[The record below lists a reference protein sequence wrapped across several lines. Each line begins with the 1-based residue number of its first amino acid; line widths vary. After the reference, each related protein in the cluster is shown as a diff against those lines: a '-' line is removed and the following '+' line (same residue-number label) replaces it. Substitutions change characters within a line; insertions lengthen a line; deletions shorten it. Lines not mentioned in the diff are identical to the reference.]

1 MSLTRKL
8 TRPLTRPVAIASGAT
23 VESDNVVKSGSYTS
37 FTPTFVGDKSML
49 FDGTDDKITVPIPLS
64 APYTISYWIKLLHD
78 GTSVIYNFDSRS
90 ASATTGI
97 YVHQQKFSSD
107 HKLRSNYFADSNP
120 ISLEEWH
127 HIVVTHD
134 GSTGSLYIDGVLD
147 NAQAG
152 SGGTGGG
159 EICIGARYTNAL
171 YGHHGMDEFAVFS
184 SALTAREVDA
194 LYNNGQPTNLSSY
207 STLEAWYRMGE
218 GKLGT
223 KSDGHE
229 SLLFDQGP
237 NGGLGSEKITD
248 GGFSDTNNW
257 LKLGPAVVE
266 NGVGTFTTST
276 ANQFII
282 DTGAVP
288 ATVAAYKLQYDV
300 VSTNGGTL
308 SLAGG
313 SAAFPNMEIPSSVG
327 THSVFVTSNGT
338 KTNLQFNNGT
348 SFFGSIDNV
357 SLREVQ
363 NAGTINGPRIQ
374 ADGGTELITNGTYDT
389 DTTGWT
395 AHSYYSTTAL
405 SVVSGKLR
413 VTSSTSYGFAYQG
426 FPTRVGGVYSYTVEG
441 TKGTSPNW
449 DAFFGTHFNGA
460 QNVSALAQGF
470 SDSQGTTRTV
480 SGTFTATA
488 TTTFI
493 TLRSRNQDSLT
504 DAFTDF
510 DNVSVKEVTES
521 VPKKVQNLRPIA
533 PGERSLSFDG
543 TDDFVQFALP
553 TVFNDIGSNDF
564 SVSLWFNSDN
574 LSLASP
580 YTRIFEAA
588 YADVTFAQFN
598 IREAGKPSFYV
609 REGGSHY
616 ASVVDSALNTGQW
629 YHLVGVWDASEN
641 AAKLYLDGVL
651 QSGTGGNL
659 DAGWGGVQNAFLG
672 CRGGASGFTD
682 GSLDEVAVWDTALD
696 DGDAVKALY
705 NAGQPTHLVVN
716 TGAYDIY
723 KDNLQA
729 YYRVDAT
736 NPAADGTSV
745 RLSNSFGNLL
755 FDQTNPGVG
764 SELITNGTFDSDV
777 SNWGTSSGGTVTFSN
792 GTAITGAVGTDD
804 RGGMSQTFTTVNGA
818 TYQLTFDVV
827 SRTSTKWEVY
837 RQGTA
842 PGTIIEGTD
851 LGSHSFFFV
860 AAATSTELAFYA
872 KQAGTSDGTVAWDNI
887 SVKQVNGHTGI
898 ITGATIQTEAPKA
911 IYALPPV
918 DNTKSINFDGTN
930 DHLVTQVD
938 ATAQP
943 NNESRY
949 YSFWAK
955 KTTTG
960 TQAVFSHGG
969 WHIGGFLF
977 TNSGP
982 LLYMA
987 SAIYQYWSGPCGAA
1001 QTDGAWHHWTVKIKY
1016 NDITGCELWLD
1027 GVKQAKGSSANSGSM
1042 NTYSSGIQIGAA
1054 SQQGSYLNGSID
1066 EFSIHEDLDDEA
1078 IRALFNQGRPIDI
1091 SSGHGAYDLS
1101 DKALHWWRMGDA
1113 SSPAADGTNDIIF
1126 QGLEA
1131 EGSELIT
1138 GFTNGSVYPF
1148 DTLVTSGRDITSA
1161 IETSGNLGAAI
1172 SNSFPIV
1179 TGEVYKV
1186 TFNLTYNSGT
1196 NTVNVGL
1203 RSDATGANVNLSN
1216 TYNTNTNGVN
1226 EVLLTA
1232 TGEDSTAHL
1241 QFQLGGYSNSVN
1253 FSATDIS
1260 IKRLRGQYIG
1270 KELFKADADLYQD
1283 SIWTAY
1289 GANVKTFPNGTAVR
1303 FASPASGGHPAGGTT
1318 TLRSGSGAYGL
1329 TEIMETGS
1337 VYKLQFD
1344 FLTDD
1349 SDAFPRYYSG
1359 SAYTNLSAGSGLK
1372 VLYFVPT
1379 GAGGVAINVN
1389 SLSAN
1394 KFVQFSNLSLTKV
1407 GGAAVMTNMTT
1418 SDIQTDTPY

>member
-1 MSLTRKL
+1 
-8 TRPLTRPVAIASGAT
+8 
-23 VESDNVVKSGSYTS
+23 SDNVVLSGGYKS
-37 FTPTFVGDKSML
+37 FTPTFVGDKSIK
-49 FDGTDDKITVPIPLS
+49 FDGTDDVITTSADSTLATKTYSFWAKSTDTGNNQVFDHGDYNIGGFWFNYSGGRPLLQLNS
-64 APYTISYWIKLLHD
+64 AWFRYFASTSKNDDGLWHHWLLLLHTDVTQSRLFCD
-78 GTSVIYNFDSRS
+78 GVELAVDSTATSSGS
-90 ASATTGI
+90 ALAYTTGI
-97 YVHQQKFSSD
+97 RIGRGGSS
-107 HKLRSNYFADSNP
+107 YF
-120 ISLEEWH
+120 
-127 HIVVTHD
+127 D
-134 GSTGSLYIDGVLD
+134 GSL
-147 NAQAG
+147 
-152 SGGTGGG
+152 
-159 EICIGARYTNAL
+159 
-171 YGHHGMDEFAVFS
+171 DEFAIFDGDQ
-184 SALTAREVDA
+184 SALADE

-207 STLEAWYRMGE
+207 STLDHWYRMGE

-949 YSFWAK
+949 YSWWL
-955 KTTTG
+955 KTTG
-960 TQAVFSHGG
+960 GGQRIWDHGDTTKG
-969 WHIGGFLF
+969 AFQINNG
-977 TNSGP
+977 NKP

-987 SAIYQYWSGPCGAA
+987 STVFQYWVDNPA
-1001 QTDGAWHHWTVKIKY
+1001 QDDGNWHHWTVKIKF
-1016 NDITGCELWLD
+1016 NDLTGCELWID
-1027 GVKQAKGSSANSGSM
+1027 GVKQEKGAAQNSGSM
-1042 NTYSSGIQIGAA
+1042 ESYTTGLRIGR
-1054 SQQGSYLNGSID
+1054 GGDSYFNGSID

-1078 IRALFNQGRPIDI
+1078 IRALFNRGRPIDI
-1091 SSGHGAYDLS
+1091 SSGHGAYD
-1101 DKALHWWRMGDA
+1101 
-1113 SSPAADGTNDIIF
+1113 
-1126 QGLEA
+1126 
-1131 EGSELIT
+1131 
-1138 GFTNGSVYPF
+1138 
-1148 DTLVTSGRDITSA
+1148 
-1161 IETSGNLGAAI
+1161 
-1172 SNSFPIV
+1172 
-1179 TGEVYKV
+1179 
-1186 TFNLTYNSGT
+1186 
-1196 NTVNVGL
+1196 
-1203 RSDATGANVNLSN
+1203 
-1216 TYNTNTNGVN
+1216 
-1226 EVLLTA
+1226 
-1232 TGEDSTAHL
+1232 
-1241 QFQLGGYSNSVN
+1241 
-1253 FSATDIS
+1253 
-1260 IKRLRGQYIG
+1260 
-1270 KELFKADADLYQD
+1270 
-1283 SIWTAY
+1283 
-1289 GANVKTFPNGTAVR
+1289 
-1303 FASPASGGHPAGGTT
+1303 
-1318 TLRSGSGAYGL
+1318 
-1329 TEIMETGS
+1329 
-1337 VYKLQFD
+1337 
-1344 FLTDD
+1344 
-1349 SDAFPRYYSG
+1349 
-1359 SAYTNLSAGSGLK
+1359 
-1372 VLYFVPT
+1372 
-1379 GAGGVAINVN
+1379 
-1389 SLSAN
+1389 
-1394 KFVQFSNLSLTKV
+1394 
-1407 GGAAVMTNMTT
+1407 
-1418 SDIQTDTPY
+1418 